1 MIIAVR
7 MRPVL
12 YFHGFASSPA
22 SAKIGELRPLLSPH
36 DIELITPD
44 LNVPSFEKLD
54 WDAVVAHASS
64 VAKEVKPVAVVGSS
78 MGALVALAIDVDVPM
93 VLIAPAF
100 GIARR
105 WKERMPDTDPIM
117 VFNHARG
124 ENAPIHRA
132 FFEQVAVLRDPDPPS
147 NRVTVIMGTHDET
160 VPFRFVQQVWDAWKL
175 GPPSRFLVIE
185 NGDHG
190 LVPQTPMIAGL
201 IVEAAAP

>member
-1 MIIAVR
+1 MIIAHG

-22 SAKIGELRPLLSPH
+22 SAKITDLRPLLSPRGV
-36 DIELITPD
+36 ELVAPD

-54 WDAVVAHASS
+54 WNAVVAHARAEALR
-64 VAKEVKPVAVVGSS
+64 VQPVAVVGSS
-78 MGALVALAIDVDVPM
+78 MGAIVGLAIRPEVPM

-105 WKERMPDTDPIM
+105 WKERMPDTDPIV

-124 ENAPIHRA
+124 EDVPIHRA
-132 FFEQVAVLRDPDPPS
+132 FFEQVAVLPDPDPPPS
-147 NRVTVIMGTHDET
+147 RVTMFMGTHDET
-160 VPFRFVQQVWDAWKL
+160 VPFAMVQEVWERWQL
-175 GPPSRFLVIE
+175 QPPSRFVVIE

-190 LVPQTPMIAGL
+190 LVPQTPLIADA
-201 IVEAAAP
+201 IVEAAG